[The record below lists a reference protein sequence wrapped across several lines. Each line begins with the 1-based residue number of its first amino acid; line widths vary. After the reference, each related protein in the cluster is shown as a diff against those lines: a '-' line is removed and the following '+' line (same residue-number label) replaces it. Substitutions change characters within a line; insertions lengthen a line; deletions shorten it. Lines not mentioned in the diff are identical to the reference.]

1 MTRLRLD
8 GAKVVRSAMLLMALV
23 SGAQTSV
30 AWAWNEGNQGP
41 QGSWGGSSFQPDDGA
56 RQAWGGGDYGY
67 QQAPQAEPRR
77 ADNPWAVG
85 PPSYGTQGGA
95 PTPRPWS
102 DVPNQD
108 QERAARRR
116 ESRRVP
122 APAPLPQY
130 NQQGFP
136 GSGYDGRDPY
146 GAGYYGGYPGYRG
159 YAQPY
164 PGGYPGWGYADPY
177 YGDGPWGGGAPWGGG
192 WPFGGSG
199 WGSPLGGMPFFG
211 PW

>member
-1 MTRLRLD
+1 M
-8 GAKVVRSAMLLMALV
+8 
-23 SGAQTSV
+23 
-30 AWAWNEGNQGP
+30 
-41 QGSWGGSSFQPDDGA
+41 
-56 RQAWGGGDYGY
+56 
-67 QQAPQAEPRR
+67 
-77 ADNPWAVG
+77 
-85 PPSYGTQGGA
+85 
-95 PTPRPWS
+95 
-102 DVPNQD
+102 
-108 QERAARRR
+108 
-116 ESRRVP
+116 
-122 APAPLPQY
+122 PQY